1 MKKYAL
7 VSDPKQIFFGD
18 TTIGKW
24 ADGSALTIEEAV
36 IAKHPLGED
45 YVLVSD
51 LKAIRVVEIFDLA
64 TRFMVAYASAGIR
77 PNAKDCFEDAALAY
91 TIKDNL

>member
-7 VSDPKQIFFGD
+7 VSDPDKVFTEDFV
-18 TTIGKW
+18 IGKW
-24 ADGSALTIEEAV
+24 ADGSPLTVGEAV
-36 IAKHPLGED
+36 KTGKTSE

-51 LKAIRVVEIFDLA
+51 LKAVRVTEIFDLA

-77 PNAKDCFEDAALAY
+77 PNAKDCFEDAAIAY
-91 TIKDNL
+91 SIKDKL